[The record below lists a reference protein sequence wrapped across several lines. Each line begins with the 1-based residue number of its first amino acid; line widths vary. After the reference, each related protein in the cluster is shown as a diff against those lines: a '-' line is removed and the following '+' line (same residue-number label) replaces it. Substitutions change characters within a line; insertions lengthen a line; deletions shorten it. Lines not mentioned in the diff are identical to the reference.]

1 MRSRLK
7 LRRQGPIIR
16 EVLLQEARMFKITRI
31 ISLVD
36 SKQLSRP
43 SKGAKAVMAAEAVSS
58 LNPSNV
64 GCRDAA
70 ILIGTIGTTA

>member
-1 MRSRLK
+1 
-7 LRRQGPIIR
+7 
-16 EVLLQEARMFKITRI
+16 MFKITRI

-36 SKQLSRP
+36 GKQLSRP

-64 GCRDAA
+64 GCKDAET
-70 ILIGTIGTTA
+70 LISTIGATA